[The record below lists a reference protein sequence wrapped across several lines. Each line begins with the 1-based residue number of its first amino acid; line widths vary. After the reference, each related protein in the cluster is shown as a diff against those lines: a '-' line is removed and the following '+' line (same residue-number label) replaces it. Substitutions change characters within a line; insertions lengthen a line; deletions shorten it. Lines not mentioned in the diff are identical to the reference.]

1 MSEATA
7 GRRQAGSAVG
17 QPTGPRATGPTL
29 DRRRV
34 LRLALALPAAAALV
48 SGCSGVTARRK
59 EPDPLVALADAAR
72 ADAALAAAAIAAD
85 PGLSARIEPLRAA
98 RAEHAAALDAEVV
111 RVGGVPGAAA
121 PTSVGPTA
129 APAAP
134 PSGSAQARPR
144 PEPLPR
150 HRSRHG
156 SSLSPRCGT
165 PSRRRSAVPRIW
177 CRVCRPS
184 ASVSSRPSPP
194 AVRPTRR
201 CSHERRQRPSRRRGG
216 RLAAGRPGH
225 RARGAVELRPRDRVP
240 EAGAGRPRPAPTPR
254 RTASCGARSR
264 PR

>member
-1 MSEATA
+1 VSEATA

-72 ADAALAAAAIAAD
+72 ADVALAAAAVAAD

-111 RVGGVPGAAA
+111 RVGGAPGAAA

-134 PSGSAQARPR
+134 PTGSAPA
-144 PEPLPR
+144 
-150 HRSRHG
+150 SAAA
-156 SSLSPRCGT
+156 GT
-165 PSRRRSAVPRIW
+165 S
-177 CRVCRPS
+177 PS
-184 ASVSSRPSPP
+184 ASVTARVVTLAQVRD
-194 AVRPTRR
+194 AV
-201 CSHERRQRPSRRRGG
+201 
-216 RLAAGRPGH
+216 AASQ
-225 RARGAVELRPRDRVP
+225 RGAADLVPGLPAERV
-240 EAGAGRPRPAPTPR
+240 GLV
-254 RTASCGARSR
+254 ASVAACCAAYAAVLA
-264 PR
+264 